1 MKPTKQI
8 AKNNTELSILMSS
21 TKKLPFSTSQN
32 TEFLIRKL
40 GQKNT
45 ADVIKNQLNF
55 GPKYSLLFILTT
67 V

>member
-8 AKNNTELSILMSS
+8 IIKKKHTELSILMSS
-21 TKKLPFSTSQN
+21 TKNYLFSTSQN

-40 GQKNT
+40 AKKNK

-55 GPKYSLLFILTT
+55 GPK
-67 V
+67 